1 MKNEGKA
8 TILFSREEGLLIELE
23 DAKSGICITAKLNH
37 QEAINALSRLALVDC
52 EIEYPDNGLHL
63 IGKTREIKEAY
74 LPCRFSYGTPRKEVL
89 AGCVLEG
96 LLVDGWELWQ
106 DGLSTQQRERQAQS
120 YFRAIRLTRG
130 DL

>member
-63 IGKTREIKEAY
+63 IGKTREIKRSLFA
-74 LPCRFSYGTPRKEVL
+74 LQIF
-89 AGCVLEG
+89 
-96 LLVDGWELWQ
+96 LWHPEKRS
-106 DGLSTQQRERQAQS
+106 LSGV
-120 YFRAIRLTRG
+120 RA
-130 DL
+130 